1 MKRASVIF
9 FDEAAFCSDE
19 ILAIARA
26 FGTQDSNFKTSTADD
41 YDPRK
46 RPKQVPVQV
55 IYASSQDGMDT
66 VFYKNYKEYA
76 KNMIAGD
83 RDFFVCDMPCTT
95 AFTVFVKGKEYP
107 PLLSREVVDTA
118 LKENAEKA
126 RREYFNI
133 PTLDGGINQIVKWAT
148 VRRNEKF
155 IIPHATWQPDNRI
168 VLAFDPARTTDNS
181 ILGAMQVYEDPDYGI
196 CGDIINC
203 VNFIDTASKK
213 KYKLDSNRQLDLI
226 RQYLLAYNGDNP
238 DYEYIDSIL
247 IDQGAGGGGTSAY
260 ADGLLNNF
268 IGVDGREH
276 RGLIDKDHEIYS
288 GYSKI
293 YRDAIDK
300 LRLIDPRRYRTQMVE
315 EFIELMNIGV
325 LRFPLE
331 YSGQEYLRKPT
342 EVKENERSGRGRP
355 KIEEEVPELYY
366 LSNEERV
373 SLAQIDLM
381 KQELTSIVKTT
392 NPENTSVRYALPKE
406 KENRMHDD
414 RFFVAILLAHRL
426 YELRRSK
433 AVKQRAKSTVET
445 TSFSIRA
452 PKLYK

>member
-1 MKRASVIF
+1 M
-9 FDEAAFCSDE
+9 
-19 ILAIARA
+19 
-26 FGTQDSNFKTSTADD
+26 
-41 YDPRK
+41 
-46 RPKQVPVQV
+46 
-55 IYASSQDGMDT
+55 
-66 VFYKNYKEYA
+66 
-76 KNMIAGD
+76 
-83 RDFFVCDMPCTT
+83 
-95 AFTVFVKGKEYP
+95 
-107 PLLSREVVDTA
+107 
-118 LKENAEKA
+118 
-126 RREYFNI
+126 
-133 PTLDGGINQIVKWAT
+133 DGGIDQIVKWAT

-276 RGLIDKDHEIYS
+276 RGLIDKEHEIYS
-288 GYSKI
+288 GYSKV

-315 EFIELMNIGV
+315 EFIELMNIGA

-342 EVKENERSGRGRP
+342 TENGSLGRQ
-355 KIEEEVPELYY
+355 KTEEEVPELYY
-366 LSNEERV
+366 LNNEEKLG
-373 SLAQIDLM
+373 LAQIDLM
-381 KQELTSIVKTT
+381 KQELTSIVKMS

-414 RFFVAILLAHRL
+414 RFYVAILLAHRL
-426 YELRRSK
+426 YELRRAK
-433 AVKQRAKSTVET
+433 AVKKRTQT
-445 TSFSIRA
+445 TSEPVSFSIRA